1 MSSSYNETI
10 ISKRRLGVL
19 TVGSVLVIAGIS
31 LRLVQLQVIGHRHYL
46 ALARASQ
53 SHKYDVPAQRGE
65 IYAMDGDQM
74 SPLVLNQTLDTL
86 YADPKYVTNKSAT
99 AGKLAAAV
107 GGSAA
112 DYEHL
117 LGLNTEYVVLAKRLD
132 DSLSKK
138 VKALGLP
145 GVGLQAADYR
155 LYPEGELASQL
166 LGFVNADGHGQY
178 GIEGYFDNALAGKPG
193 LLNATTDV
201 NGIPIATANNYLK
214 PPVNGDSYVLT
225 IDRNIQAQAEKY
237 LAAGVQAV
245 GAPSGSV
252 VIIDPSTGAIKAMAN
267 YPSYDPN
274 NFTSVK
280 DYSVFSN
287 AVTSGAFEPGSGFK
301 AFTMS
306 AGLDTGKVKPD
317 TTYIDTGSFD
327 VDGYTIRNSENRAY
341 GSETMGQ
348 VIQRSLNTGVMYILR
363 AMGADINKVTPSGK
377 QLFYSY
383 LTTHF
388 GFGIKTGVEQADES
402 PGRVNPPSSS
412 NVNYANMS
420 FGQGL
425 RVTMLQQV
433 QGYAAIAN
441 GGTLYQPYLVQE
453 VIHSDNSKT
462 YTKPKVIKDH
472 IISAQTASDVTTM
485 LEGVVDRGTG
495 QATKI
500 PGYEIAGKT
509 GTAQVP
515 AADGNG
521 YDPKKNI
528 GSFTG
533 YGPVPDPKFV
543 MMVRINE
550 PKTPGFA
557 ESTTVP
563 VFGQITAWL
572 LRYLA
577 VAPSK

>member
-1 MSSSYNETI
+1 MAGYNETI
-10 ISKRRLGVL
+10 TSRRRLGVL
-19 TVGSVLVIAGIS
+19 TAGSVVVIAGIVV
-31 LRLVQLQVIGHRHYL
+31 RLTQLQVLNHRHYL
-46 ALARASQ
+46 ALAKASQ
-53 SHKYDVPAQRGE
+53 SHKYDVPAKRGE
-65 IYAMDGDQM
+65 IYALDGDQT
-74 SPLVLNQTLDTL
+74 SPLVLNQTLNTL
-86 YADPKYVTNKSAT
+86 YADPKYVTDKSA
-99 AGKLAAAV
+99 AAQKLATAV
-107 GGSAA
+107 GGSSS
-112 DYEHL
+112 DYNKL
-117 LGLNTEYVVLAKRLD
+117 LSQKSEYVVLAKKLD
-132 DSLSKK
+132 NSLADK
-138 VKALGLP
+138 VRKLNLA
-145 GVGLQAADYR
+145 GVGLQPEDYR
-155 LYPEGELASQL
+155 LYPEGQLASQL

-178 GIEGYFDNALAGKPG
+178 GIEGFFDSTLAGKPG
-193 LLNATTDV
+193 LLDATTDV

-252 VIIDPSTGAIKAMAN
+252 VIMDPTTGAIKAMAN
-267 YPSYDPN
+267 YPTYDPN
-274 NFTSVK
+274 NFASVK

-287 AVTSGAFEPGSGFK
+287 DVTSGAFEPGSGFK

-306 AGLDTGKVKPD
+306 AGLDSGKVTPD
-317 TTYIDTGSFD
+317 TTYNDTGSFD
-327 VDGYTIRNSENRAY
+327 VDGYTIKNSENRAY

-348 VIQRSLNTGVMYILR
+348 VIQRSLNTGVIYVLR
-363 AMGADINKVTPSGK
+363 SMGADINKVTPSGK

-383 LTTHF
+383 LTEHF
-388 GFGIKTGVEQADES
+388 GFGIKTGVEQAGES
-402 PGRVNPPSSS
+402 PGRVNPPTAS
-412 NVNYANMS
+412 NVNYANMT

-425 RVTMLQQV
+425 RVTMMQQV
-433 QGYAAIAN
+433 QGYAAMAN
-441 GGTLYQPYLVQE
+441 GGTLYQPYLVQT
-453 VIHSDNSKT
+453 VIHSDGSKT
-462 YTKPKVIKDH
+462 TTQPKVLKSH
-472 IISAQTASDVTTM
+472 VISQQTVNQITTM

-515 AADGNG
+515 KSDGLG
-521 YDPKKNI
+521 YDPTKNI

-533 YGPVPDPKFV
+533 YGPVGNPKFV

-563 VFGQITAWL
+563 VFGQIAGWL

-577 VAPSK
+577 VPPAS

>member
-1 MSSSYNETI
+1 MAGYSETI
-10 ISKRRLGVL
+10 ISRRRLGFL
-19 TVGSVLVIAGIS
+19 TIGSILVIAAIS
-31 LRLVQLQVIGHRHYL
+31 LRLIQLQVVNHHHYL

-53 SHKYDVPAQRGE
+53 SHKYDVPATRGE

-86 YADPKYVTNKSAT
+86 YADPKYVVNKADAAS
-99 AGKLAAAV
+99 KLAAAV
-107 GGSAA
+107 GGSVS
-112 DYEHL
+112 DYTRL
-117 LGLNTEYVVLAKRLD
+117 LGQNSDYVVLAKKLD
-132 DSLSKK
+132 DSLSNK
-138 VKALGLP
+138 VKALGLA
-145 GVGLQAADYR
+145 GIGLQAEDYR
-155 LYPEGELASQL
+155 LYPEGTLASQL
-166 LGFVNADGHGQY
+166 LGFVNADGKGQY
-178 GIEGYFDNALAGKPG
+178 GIEGYFDAQLAGKPG
-193 LLNATTDV
+193 LLDATTDV

-237 LAAGVQAV
+237 LDAGVQAV

-252 VIIDPSTGAIKAMAN
+252 VVIDPNTGAIKAMAN
-267 YPSYDPN
+267 YPTYDPN
-274 NFTSVK
+274 NFAAVT

-287 AVTSGAFEPGSGFK
+287 DVTSGAFEPGSGFK
-301 AFTMS
+301 AFTM
-306 AGLDTGKVKPD
+306 AAALDTGKVTPT
-317 TTYIDTGSFD
+317 TTYNDTGSFV

-341 GSETMGQ
+341 GSETMDD
-348 VIQRSLNTGVMYILR
+348 VIQRSLNTGVMYTLR
-363 AMGADINKVTPSGK
+363 AMGGDLNNINKTGK

-383 LTTHF
+383 LTDHF
-388 GFGIKTGVEQADES
+388 NFGIKTGVEQADES
-402 PGRVNPPSSS
+402 PGLVNPPTSSD
-412 NVNYANMS
+412 VNYANMS

-453 VIHSDNSKT
+453 VIHPDGSKT
-462 YTKPKVIKDH
+462 VTKPKVLKSH
-472 IISAQTASDVTTM
+472 IISSQTSSELTTM

-495 QATKI
+495 SATKI

-521 YDPKKNI
+521 YDPAKNI

-533 YGPVPDPKFV
+533 YGPNPNPQFV

-563 VFGQITAWL
+563 VFGQIASWL